1 MVVVCFYSS
10 RSNQKDLKL
19 LIHTCRVKQR
29 KLYTNSRLGL
39 ADQIKRGIHVEY
51 NKHRI
56 LKLHSWLALKP
67 VDKLLTRRVGV
78 RYGGSQPLKDM
89 QAPRT
94 ASYRPDKYILNYF
107 FSVKS
112 LQETHW
118 TAQSLEEQER
128 QYIMGQ
134 LGFPSL

>member
-1 MVVVCFYSS
+1 MSS
-10 RSNQKDLKL
+10 RTNQ
-19 LIHTCRVKQR
+19 TR
-29 KLYTNSRLGL
+29 YS
-39 ADQIKRGIHVEY
+39 VEY

-107 FSVKS
+107 IQLTYVGYIACCLVARTKKDSKRPHSVGGPPSISAYYHTKFSSNAPKNN
-112 LQETHW
+112 
-118 TAQSLEEQER
+118 
-128 QYIMGQ
+128 YIKV
-134 LGFPSL
+134 